1 MKNLIGDESGKVLQ
15 KRIVKDKTKRL
26 QDWKNN
32 EKTDKLFFKLKS
44 YYNLLNGWTDKEVL

>member
-15 KRIVKDKTKRL
+15 KRIVKDKTNRL